1 MKMHFYSQVLPT
13 LQLFWNSRLPGVP
26 MQHFR
31 TPKFF
36 FGNVNK
42 NGEGVLVL
50 EDIAA
55 TKGKVYCRYLKFFFH
70 VLRKFTWSDFLKQI
84 SIRHILSFLGFF
96 YTPQS
101 LSTLPLI
108 FSQLPKLEQ
117 PAPKRFVSML
127 RDYGM

>member
-1 MKMHFYSQVLPT
+1 MHFYSQVLPT

-50 EDIAA
+50 EDVAA
-55 TKGKVYCRYLKFFFH
+55 TKGKEYIYRENLIVQE
-70 VLRKFTWSDFLKQI
+70 VL
-84 SIRHILSFLGFF
+84 
-96 YTPQS
+96 
-101 LSTLPLI
+101 
-108 FSQLPKLEQ
+108 
-117 PAPKRFVSML
+117 V
-127 RDYGM
+127 

>member
-1 MKMHFYSQVLPT
+1 MHFYSQVLPT

-55 TKGKVYCRYLKFFFH
+55 TKGKVYYIS
-70 VLRKFTWSDFLKQI
+70 RKLNLVQE
-84 SIRHILSFLGFF
+84 
-96 YTPQS
+96 
-101 LSTLPLI
+101 I
-108 FSQLPKLEQ
+108 FAYFESMRKPSYEK
-117 PAPKRFVSML
+117 FVSCHE
-127 RDYGM
+127 RSY

>member
-55 TKGKVYCRYLKFFFH
+55 TKGKVYYIS
-70 VLRKFTWSDFLKQI
+70 RKLNLVQE
-84 SIRHILSFLGFF
+84 ILA
-96 YTPQS
+96 Y
-101 LSTLPLI
+101 
-108 FSQLPKLEQ
+108 
-117 PAPKRFVSML
+117 V
-127 RDYGM
+127 

>member
-13 LQLFWNSRLPGVP
+13 LQLFWNSRLPGVS

-55 TKGKVYCRYLKFFFH
+55 TKGKVYIYGENLIVQE
-70 VLRKFTWSDFLKQI
+70 VL
-84 SIRHILSFLGFF
+84 
-96 YTPQS
+96 
-101 LSTLPLI
+101 
-108 FSQLPKLEQ
+108 
-117 PAPKRFVSML
+117 A
-127 RDYGM
+127 